1 MSEREIELIC
11 TTVGAL
17 GLMVLIGWMAYIQK
31 R

>member
-1 MSEREIELIC
+1 MTEREIELIC

-17 GLMVLIGWMAYIQK
+17 GLMVLIGWMDYIEK